1 MWDERLSHAVP
12 FVVPGLAVLLLTTA
26 YIVLYA
32 AV

>member
-1 MWDERLSHAVP
+1 MWDERLIAVLP
-12 FVVPGLAVLLLTTA
+12 FVVPGLAVLLLMAA